1 MGISMGG
8 YLAARAAAF
17 EHRIAAC
24 ILYNGVFDGYDA
36 LASSLPKSLL
46 TAIENGNREIVN
58 TVIDILMDSDTNI
71 KFNIKHGMWT
81 TGVNSSFELI
91 MNSKYYTIKNI
102 AHNIKCPILVLD
114 AEKEDSF
121 PGQPKRYMMHLHVQ
135 RNTFCSHRRKALKSI
150 VNVVLQLFQISGYL
164 IGWMKHLQRE
174 IDQPIK
180 RCEYLE
186 KGVKRSIII
195 VHALTN

>member
-1 MGISMGG
+1 VDYALSRTQEVDPKHIALMGISMGG

-46 TAIENGNREIVN
+46 TAIENSNREIVN
-58 TVIDILMDSDTNI
+58 TVIDILMDSDANI

-81 TGVNSSFELI
+81 TGLNSSFELI

-121 PGQPKRYMMHLHVQ
+121 PGQPKKVY
-135 RNTFCSHRRKALKSI
+135 
-150 VNVVLQLFQISGYL
+150 
-164 IGWMKHLQRE
+164 
-174 IDQPIK
+174 D
-180 RCEYLE
+180 
-186 KGVKRSIII
+186 
-195 VHALTN
+195 ALTCPKKYILFTSEEGAEEHCQCGSSALSNQRIFDWLDETFAKRN